1 MQKIKYTF
9 ADGTTSEIEVADEL
23 YALHLEIVQT
33 ERRLYWRES
42 RRQTSLEYLTEQGIE
57 FIDTAANPLE
67 TYIQNEN
74 TEHIEKAVA
83 ALSDKQQKLIRAV
96 FIEGK
101 TLTEIAKSENV
112 TQPAITQRL
121 ATAIKKLKKLLQKTL

>member
-9 ADGTTSEIEVADEL
+9 LDGTTSEIEVTDEI
-23 YALHLEIVQT
+23 YSVHLEITQA

-42 RRQTSLEYLTEQGIE
+42 RRQTSLENLTAQGID
-57 FIDTAANPLE
+57 FIDTAANPLAK
-67 TYIQNEN
+67 YIQNEN

-83 ALSDKQQKLIRAV
+83 ALSDKQRKLIYAV
-96 FIEGK
+96 FVEGK